1 MEAERIPR
9 ISIDE
14 LKHKLGRGERIIFL
28 DARSPGAYDDSTV
41 QIPGSL
47 RVPPDEAESMLA
59 DIPRNGL
66 IVPYCT

>member
-1 MEAERIPR
+1 MEAERIER

-14 LKHKLGRGERIIFL
+14 LKRKLSSGERIIFL
-28 DARSPGAYDDSTV
+28 DARSAQAYDESFV
-41 QIPGSL
+41 QIPGSI
-47 RVPPDEAESMLA
+47 RVPPDEAESMLP